1 VNAAAGN
8 GTSGPCDFGKVED
21 LKDMVP
27 RLQKPERRNS
37 IRYLGTPLACAQ
49 CTSMQ
54 GQSRADRAGLISG
67 IACKWLPVVW
77 QRIIDEAGRKKI
89 PAAPNTILGPR
100 RICDQLTLFIA
111 YEVVQIVHGCA

>member
-1 VNAAAGN
+1 
-8 GTSGPCDFGKVED
+8 
-21 LKDMVP
+21 MVP

-67 IACKWLPVVW
+67 IACEWLPVVW

-89 PAAPNTILGPR
+89 PVLSGRGSAAPNTIVGPR
-100 RICDQLTLFIA
+100 RICDQLTSIIA
-111 YEVVQIVHGCA
+111 CEVVQIVHGCA